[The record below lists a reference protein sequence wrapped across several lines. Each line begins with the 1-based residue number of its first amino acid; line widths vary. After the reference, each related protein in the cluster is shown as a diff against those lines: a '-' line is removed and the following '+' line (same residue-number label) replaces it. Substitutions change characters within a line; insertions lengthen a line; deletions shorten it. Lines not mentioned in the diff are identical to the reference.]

1 MGPKYDNSAWRDR
14 GRQADREW
22 VGSPEGRQGEQRS
35 KGLHEKKERRK
46 GKEGGGERGMG
57 GGRKREREKEG
68 EKDRGRRR

>member
-35 KGLHEKKERRK
+35 KGLNEKKERRE
-46 GKEGGGERGMG
+46 GKEEGRGRERNGGREEE
-57 GGRKREREKEG
+57 RKREG
-68 EKDRGRRR
+68 RGKG